1 MAKQNLKAL
10 NFDELERFVEGVG
23 WPRYRAD
30 QILHWIYRQGVTQF
44 EGMTDLSLPDRRSL
58 EERAYIRQLKI
69 MNAQTSTDGT
79 LKFLLMLEDSNTIE
93 SVLIPDDPSST
104 SSSASGGLGGRSGRR
119 LTLCISTQ
127 VGCTLDCSFCLTGR
141 MGLRRNLTAHEIV
154 DQVLSV
160 QSYVGARADTE
171 EEMSSDLPAGRQ
183 VPPHPALSALGGL
196 AEPDPRFSHVEDRE
210 GGQRITNIVMMGMG
224 EPLANFNQV
233 VEAIHRI
240 SSPRGIGFPQRRIT
254 LSTAGLVPQI
264 RTLGTLGLK
273 INLAISLN
281 ATTDETRDLIMGTI
295 NRKYPIKELIRA
307 CREYPLPPR
316 RRITFEYV
324 LIKGV
329 NDSILDAQRVVK
341 LLKGIRCKVNL
352 IPYNEH
358 PGADFKRPTDQAVLQ
373 FQQVL
378 VDTHLNAFIRKS
390 KGQDI
395 LAACGQLAT
404 ATNTHCESRLS
415 SLSSAS

>member
-93 SVLIPDDPSST
+93 SVLIPDDPPSP

-160 QSYVGARADTE
+160 QSYVGARAEWLGTDLKSVPSS
-171 EEMSSDLPAGRQ
+171 SSDLPAARLPDGQGQAGRSTFLF
-183 VPPHPALSALGGL
+183 VLAHGPPHKIEPKGL
-196 AEPDPRFSHVEDRE
+196 DPQSH
-210 GGQRITNIVMMGMG
+210 
-224 EPLANFNQV
+224 
-233 VEAIHRI
+233 
-240 SSPRGIGFPQRRIT
+240 
-254 LSTAGLVPQI
+254 
-264 RTLGTLGLK
+264 
-273 INLAISLN
+273 
-281 ATTDETRDLIMGTI
+281 
-295 NRKYPIKELIRA
+295 
-307 CREYPLPPR
+307 PP
-316 RRITFEYV
+316 
-324 LIKGV
+324 
-329 NDSILDAQRVVK
+329 
-341 LLKGIRCKVNL
+341 
-352 IPYNEH
+352 
-358 PGADFKRPTDQAVLQ
+358 
-373 FQQVL
+373 
-378 VDTHLNAFIRKS
+378 
-390 KGQDI
+390 
-395 LAACGQLAT
+395 
-404 ATNTHCESRLS
+404 
-415 SLSSAS
+415 

>member
-79 LKFLLMLEDSNTIE
+79 LKFLLMLQDSNTIE

-104 SSSASGGLGGRSGRR
+104 SSALGGRSGGR

-154 DQVLSV
+154 DQVLSI
-160 QSYVGARADTE
+160 QSYVRARPDETKQGPP
-171 EEMSSDLPAGRQ
+171 M
-183 VPPHPALSALGGL
+183 PPHPALGL
-196 AEPDPRFSHVEDRE
+196 AEPDPRFSHVEDHE

-373 FQQVL
+373 FQQAL
-378 VDTHLNAFIRKS
+378 VDAHLNAFIRKS

-404 ATNTHCESRLS
+404 ATNARRESRLS